1 MTKRGL
7 VILIVAVLAVG
18 GAAVAIASSIGGS
31 GEQSSVHVMPNGQTM
46 EGGSMDST
54 PSMPTT
60 QHQMPSG
67 KTMEGSGGPG
77 MGSMDGGSMDMGN

>member
-7 VILIVAVLAVG
+7 VILVVAVLAVG

-46 EGGSMDST
+46 EGESMNSSS
-54 PSMPTT
+54 PMPTT
-60 QHQMPSG
+60 QHQMPNG
-67 KTMEGSGGPG
+67 KTMDGSGGSG
-77 MGSMDGGSMDMGN
+77 MGSMDNMDMGN